1 MDSTSFYRQ
10 NHVCLTFTLKV
21 DLGEVRSVYSVATQ
35 GYRSSTYYTL
45 SYKLQYSTDG
55 NSFHDVIG
63 SNGSAKVKEVHKVV
77 SGFFHHQCTSVFSC
91 VCLNFQD
98 FFGSSSYDS
107 VIKHY
112 LPSIISAR
120 FIRFVP
126 LTWHTGGK
134 PGLRVEVY
142 GC

>member
-1 MDSTSFYRQ
+1 MKPMSFYRY
-10 NHVCLTFTLKV
+10 NPVCLTFKV
-21 DLGEVRSVYSVATQ
+21 DLGEVRAVYSIATQ

-55 NSFHDVIG
+55 NNFHDVIG
-63 SNGSAKVKEVHKVV
+63 GNGSAKVIEVHKVV
-77 SGFFHHQCTSVFSC
+77 NGLFLNHQCTSVFSC
-91 VCLNFQD
+91 VCLNFQE